1 MANGLKQLREGKWLT
16 QEELASASGVGVATI
31 SRLETGKVR
40 PSIRTIRSIAKVLDI
55 PPDELYETV
64 ISGQYRL
71 L

>member
-1 MANGLKQLREGKWLT
+1 MANGLRQLREKKLIT

-40 PSIRTIRSIAKVLDI
+40 PSLRTVRSIAKVLNVD
-55 PPDELYETV
+55 PEMLYEMV

>member
-1 MANGLKQLREGKWLT
+1 
-16 QEELASASGVGVATI
+16 VGVATI